1 MTQYNIVNVKLS
13 NSRFNKLISATNK
26 LNWNNPKILT
36 DATLADSANSN
47 DETNFTHKLS
57 LTDRQVLNHLAKN
70 LTI

>member
-13 NSRFNKLISATNK
+13 NSQFNKLISATNK
-26 LNWNNPKILT
+26 LNWNNSKIFT
-36 DATLADSANSN
+36 NATLADSANFN

-70 LTI
+70 LTF

>member
-13 NSRFNKLISATNK
+13 NSQFNKLISATNK
-26 LNWNNPKILT
+26 LNWNNTKIFT
-36 DATLADSANSN
+36 DATLADSANFN

-70 LTI
+70 LTF

>member
-13 NSRFNKLISATNK
+13 NSQFNKLISATNK

-47 DETNFTHKLS
+47 DETNCRHKLS
-57 LTDRQVLNHLAKN
+57 LTDRLVLNHLAKN